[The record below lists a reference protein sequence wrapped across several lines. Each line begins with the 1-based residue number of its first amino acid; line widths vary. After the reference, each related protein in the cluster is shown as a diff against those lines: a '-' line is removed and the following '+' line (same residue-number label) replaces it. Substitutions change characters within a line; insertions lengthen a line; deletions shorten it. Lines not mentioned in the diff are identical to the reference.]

1 MSEIQQVAISEIL
14 NFFSNSIKSAKV
26 VIDGVEREFPI
37 WQTRFTGNTVRKY
50 VKLGSEERGLI
61 TRAALIDVQ
70 GREWV
75 VKEYNYQKGQDGFIL
90 AFPFRQTV
98 GMITAGEDEFPEVE
112 E

>member
-37 WQTRFTGNTVRKY
+37 WQTRFTGDTVQKY

-98 GMITAGEDEFPEVE
+98 GSIAAE
-112 E
+112 